1 MSSKREMLR
10 KMNQKNN
17 SKQEQRSTTLVTEL
31 VENFA
36 EKEDS
41 ATKGKTSSASKAK
54 KPEKKPSA
62 PAPKPVAKPAPAAPK
77 SEPEKENI
85 DTSDLVG
92 TARRRVSMKR
102 SRNGAEKLQSLNRTT
117 ISLSENNEEYVMS
130 RCEETGASIT
140 VTINKIIQ
148 EYRELKGIK

>member
-1 MSSKREMLR
+1 MASKREMLR
-10 KMNQKNN
+10 QMNKKNN

-41 ATKGKTSSASKAK
+41 NAKPKTATALKTEKT
-54 KPEKKPSA
+54 EKKASA
-62 PAPKPVAKPAPAAPK
+62 PVPKLIEKPIPAVVAH
-77 SEPEKENI
+77 ETEKDSI

-102 SRNGAEKLQSLNRTT
+102 SRNGAEKLRALNRTT